1 MAIYFCRVSHGKVG
15 KAIPHYDYIH
25 GLNKYAY
32 KQKEI
37 AYVTEN
43 MPKWANGRDF
53 FQMSD
58 DFERANGV
66 AYKELKLALPHEFS
80 LEDNKKL
87 LHDFI
92 QKELGDKYYYSA
104 VIHEK
109 EIENKVEQNIHV
121 HLMFCT
127 RELDGIER
135 SGRNFFKQAFS
146 RAPEKGGC
154 PKNPKWD
161 SNDIKS
167 LKEIRKSW
175 EKTLNQHLQEHGI
188 EKVSSLSLKE
198 QYQEALKSGDKVK
211 ARLFKRKAINIQ
223 MRILKKALAGEK
235 LTRWEEKQYKKY
247 LKNKAVK
254 VSLEKDYKDTIA
266 LQKQLAKNKDK
277 IKKIQEK
284 IIPVHEFEPPKYSSL
299 IDVEKKILILE
310 KELELLRNAN
320 SFSAIK
326 ISAINNINP
335 NYEKL
340 NLELNYYL
348 QKLNT
353 FENSDVDDM
362 LREEYTYKIATLR
375 EQIETIDKTIS
386 LDILEDLIVKEK
398 IILNEKLEQLE
409 KDKETLMKQR
419 EYIYREPNTEA
430 YVLDK
435 VSAYTKFAQT
445 IEVLTDLEYELKNI
459 NRDLTQLEKK
469 LDPKNISETA
479 KDILSK
485 GKYKKTKSDI
495 DRTTDKINAIVREI
509 KGGFYDNRP
518 DLLEAKKEEYKILKE
533 RLNKLQSKEFNFDKT
548 SKVLENIETSLKSK
562 LETRQEKLFNK
573 KFILEQE
580 IEFYKLGLLQE
591 KNVDDIFI
599 NKEQLYS
606 EKINN
611 AMYSETKYKTAREN
625 IESIFSSS
633 NIQKL
638 AYNKI
643 TKGQYNKMLK
653 EYDKLEKEIKKL
665 SDEKNNTN
673 KLTLKYFNLKS
684 QISKLEGEKLEL
696 QKRYHN
702 MINAIS
708 PELLRETIKELEYTK
723 KQTLKNLKTKENEAK
738 ENKFKYI
745 HKKARLKE
753 HQKEVKPYTFENY
766 KKATQHLHNLQ
777 KCNFK
782 NFYTQEKNNVS
793 HGHSRSLFEDEELT
807 KLSKFY
813 SEHVKDHED
822 LDIGL

>member
-320 SFSAIK
+320 SFSTIK

-419 EYIYREPNTEA
+419 EYIYKEPNMEA

-518 DLLEAKKEEYKILKE
+518 DLLEAKKEEYKIFKE

-548 SKVLENIETSLKSK
+548 SKVLENIE
-562 LETRQEKLFNK
+562 N
-573 KFILEQE
+573 
-580 IEFYKLGLLQE
+580 
-591 KNVDDIFI
+591 
-599 NKEQLYS
+599 
-606 EKINN
+606 
-611 AMYSETKYKTAREN
+611 
-625 IESIFSSS
+625 IFSSS

-782 NFYTQEKNNVS
+782 NFYIQEKNNVS